1 MDLFLMI
8 ASENRIEALS
18 GFMLIE
24 KNALFGRRP

>member
-8 ASENRIEALS
+8 ASDNRMEALS

-24 KNALFGRRP
+24 NISLFGRRP